1 MVPNTTRDHAPKSWW
16 STRCVSTGLAM
27 ASAMSGRLPVTDRA
41 LVIGYTRVSTDEQSL
56 GPVAQR
62 KALERWCA
70 THSAR
75 LVGVREDLGVS
86 GGAAL
91 DRRPGLLAAID
102 DVRFHR
108 AGVLLV
114 AKRDRL
120 ARDVVIAS
128 TIERLVEREGS
139 CVRSADGTGDGD
151 APEHQLMRSIV
162 DVFAGYERSLIRART
177 RAALA
182 VKKQRGER
190 VGGIPY
196 GYKLGADGVHLVEDA
211 SEQAVIAEIVAFR
224 EAGYSVRAIAGRLN
238 ALDRPAR
245 GSRWHPTSVGRLLNR
260 TARPPVA

>member
-1 MVPNTTRDHAPKSWW
+1 M
-16 STRCVSTGLAM
+16 G
-27 ASAMSGRLPVTDRA
+27 SAMSARLPVTDRA

-102 DVRFHR
+102 DVRLHR

-196 GYKLGADGVHLVEDA
+196 GYKLGADGVHLVED
-211 SEQAVIAEIVAFR
+211 SPEQAVIAEIVALR

-245 GSRWHPTSVGRLLNR
+245 GSRWHPTSVGRLLG
-260 TARPPVA
+260 RPHSSI